1 MLTVEDYGKI
11 RLAHRD
17 GMSIRQVARRF
28 GHSRRKVRQ
37 VLEESEP
44 HPYTLQRD
52 RPAPRLGPFKALI
65 EQILAEDQQAPR
77 KQQHTA
83 AKLYRRLRD
92 EHGYTGGYD
101 QVRRYVGRMCRA
113 QRETFIP
120 LTHPPGRRLEADFGH
135 IYVDF
140 PQGRQRVSVL
150 LLTWS
155 HSGFG
160 FAMALPSEQTE
171 AILAGMVEGFAF
183 FDCVPWE
190 VWWDNPTTV
199 ATAILQGRQR
209 KLQQCYAALASYYC
223 FDPRFCLPARGN
235 EKPYVE
241 HSVYDL
247 QRDWA
252 TPVPRMRDLA
262 ELNAYLRSC
271 ALAKRDHVMAGRTQ
285 TVGELF
291 EQDKQAALAL
301 PPRPF
306 DPFVPETAKVDKY
319 QTVRF
324 DTNRYSVPRRWAF
337 ETVTV
342 KAYVDRIEVVSQTEV
357 IARHPRSYARGEWI
371 VEPQHY
377 LAILG
382 RRPAALDHSFV
393 FTQWKLPACFDQLR
407 ADFEQ
412 REGPAAG
419 ARQYVRVLQLLA
431 EYPMKVVQEAV
442 VQCRRKA
449 TVNTDQILATVH
461 RTGDR
466 HSACGQTVPSGG
478 NPPEAIHIPIPTL
491 NHFDL
496 LLCARQGDLNDN
508 GERATVV
515 GGALEAV
522 ASADDPGRVREAGA
536 GGRPGE
542 RALPTVPAA
551 SGGTGVGAALCSC
564 PAGADQAGSL
574 PGPSGPGHL
583 RLQYDAPPEQTE
595 DRRADA
601 LSVARSA

>member
-11 RLAHRD
+11 RIAHRD
-17 GMSIRQVARRF
+17 GMSIRQIARRF

-37 VLEESEP
+37 VLQESEP
-44 HPYTLQRD
+44 RPYTLPED
-52 RPAPRLGPFKALI
+52 RPAPRLGAYKALI
-65 EQILAEDQQAPR
+65 EQILAQDQQAPR

-92 EHGYTGGYD
+92 EHGYGGGYD
-101 QVRRYVGRMCRA
+101 QVRRYVGKVGRV

-140 PQGRQRVSVL
+140 PDGRQQVSVL

-155 HSGFG
+155 HSGYR
-160 FAMALPSEQTE
+160 FAVALPSEQTE
-171 AILAGMVEGFAF
+171 AILAGMVQGFEF
-183 FDCVPWE
+183 FGCVPWE
-190 VWWDNPTTV
+190 VWWDNPRTV
-199 ATAILQGRQR
+199 ATAVLEGRQR
-209 KLQQCYAALASYYC
+209 RVQPRYAALASHYC
-223 FDPRFCLPARGN
+223 FDPRFCMPARGN

-252 TPVPRMRDLA
+252 TPVPRMQNLA
-262 ELNAYLRSC
+262 ELNAYLQSC
-271 ALAKRDHVMAGRTQ
+271 ALAKRNHTMAGKTQ

-291 EQDKQAALAL
+291 EQDQQAALAL
-301 PPRPF
+301 PARVF

-337 ETVTV
+337 ETVTI
-342 KAYVDRIEVVSQTEV
+342 KAYVDRIEVVSGVRV
-357 IARHPRSYARGEWI
+357 IARHLRSYARGEWI

-393 FTQWKLPACFDQLR
+393 FARWALPACFDELR

-412 REGPAAG
+412 REGLAAG

-431 EYPMKVVQEAV
+431 EYPVKVVQEAIG
-442 VQCRRKA
+442 QCRRKTTLHPDHIIA
-449 TVNTDQILATVH
+449 TVRRL
-461 RTGDR
+461 GDR
-466 HSACGQTVPSGG
+466 PGTRDDDLPGG
-478 NPPEAIHIPIPTL
+478 APLGTSVALPVPTL

-496 LLCARQGDLNDN
+496 LLPQRQGVRDDN
-508 GERATVV
+508 GKRTTVV
-515 GGALEAV
+515 GGAFEAF
-522 ASADDPGRVREAGA
+522 ASADDPGRVRETGP
-536 GGRPGE
+536 GGGPGE
-542 RALPTVPAA
+542 CALPPVLAA
-551 SGGTGVGAALCSC
+551 FGGIGVGPALCPR
-564 PAGADQAGSL
+564 PAGTDQAGRV
-574 PGPSGPGHL
+574 PGL
-583 RLQYDAPPEQTE
+583 
-595 DRRADA
+595 
-601 LSVARSA
+601 